1 MMCFLDKPTSFG
13 PSPICPRHLL
23 ARMILSRSLR
33 SAIHLPT
40 MVSVLPRISGV
51 APSGY
56 TSAVSKKNT
65 PASNALSMIAKEAA
79 SSHWLPKVMVPR
91 QISLTLRP
99 VRPSRLIFMAAVL
112 ESLCVVGLEPLERAL
127 PAVFSRLFVEART
140 VVGKE
145 RVARVGVDVDARS
158 LQLRYHVLREA
169 RVQLILFSSDLAV
182 PGNRGFDCGLL
193 GRIQPNDAPT
203 PTKPGD
209 RQLRSIRPRILFR
222 ECQRGVQVGQVLR
235 VWHFGY
241 DRALDLPE
249 IRQL

>member
-65 PASNALSMIAKEAA
+65 PASNALSMIANDAS

-91 QISLTLRP
+91 QISLTFKP
-99 VRPSRLIFMAAVL
+99 VRPRRLIFMLDVL
-112 ESLCVVGLEPLERAL
+112 ESLRVVGLEPIERAL
-127 PAVFSRLFVEART
+127 PAVFSRLFVEAGT

-145 RVARVGVDVDARS
+145 RVARVGVDVNARSLRGGVRGRGQGLRLLLDRLDRDPLIFPAVKAQYRS
-158 LQLRYHVLREA
+158 LQLAYDVGRET
-169 RVQLILFSSDLAV
+169 R
-182 PGNRGFDCGLL
+182 
-193 GRIQPNDAPT
+193 
-203 PTKPGD
+203 
-209 RQLRSIRPRILFR
+209 
-222 ECQRGVQVGQVLR
+222 
-235 VWHFGY
+235 
-241 DRALDLPE
+241 
-249 IRQL
+249 